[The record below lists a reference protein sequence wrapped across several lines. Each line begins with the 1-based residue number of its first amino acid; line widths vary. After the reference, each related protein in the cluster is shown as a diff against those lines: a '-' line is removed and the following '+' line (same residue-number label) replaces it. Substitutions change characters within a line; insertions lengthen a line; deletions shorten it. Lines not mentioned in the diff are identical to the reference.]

1 MVTTVLLLDSD
12 EETARLQYHLLRD
25 APELIVEMTDD
36 ALRAVDLATR
46 TRPDVVVC
54 DPSFDGPGVGEL
66 IRRLQTAS
74 PGSKVLVRSAGQA
87 PTRVLEAVGAGAAG
101 FLAKE
106 DGRELISPAVIAAVR
121 GGVVLSV
128 SASDA
133 VAEEMGRLT
142 MRSRELEHELR
153 EVRDSVE
160 RGTSAKGDFV
170 ANVSHELRTPVTV
183 AKGIAHVLGGANVTE
198 RERAD
203 FVSQLQRSLDKLAEM
218 VDELIAIA
226 DIERGTF
233 ALEPVTTDLAP
244 LVRNAAD
251 EVGRRYP
258 AVGIDVQVPDRL
270 PGVADAARIGDVV
283 RELLD
288 NACRFSPR
296 GAGVSLRARVL
307 DEGVT
312 VSVTDHGEGL
322 DRSVAMQAFT
332 QPFSTG
338 EATLRKER
346 AGVGVGLHL
355 ARQVVV
361 EHGGVIWSDPLPGG
375 GTRISFC
382 IPGKIGAQL
391 QSPPGAA

>member
-1 MVTTVLLLDSD
+1 MATTVLLLDSD

-54 DPSFDGPGVGEL
+54 DPSFDGPGGAEL
-66 IRRLQTAS
+66 IRRLQTAA

-87 PTRVLEAVGAGAAG
+87 PARVMEAVGAGAAG

-106 DGRELISPAVIAAVR
+106 DGRELIAPAVLAAAR

-133 VAEEMGRLT
+133 VAAELHRLT
-142 MRSRELEHELR
+142 ARTRELEHELR
-153 EVRDSVE
+153 EVRSAVE

-183 AKGIAHVLGGANVTE
+183 AKGIAHVLGGANVSE

-203 FVSQLQRSLDKLAEM
+203 FVAQLQKALDGLAEM
-218 VDELIAIA
+218 VDELISIA
-226 DIERGTF
+226 EIERGTF
-233 ALEPVTTDLAP
+233 ELEAVTTDLAP

-258 AVGIDVQVPDRL
+258 AVPIDVQVPDRL

-296 GAGVSLRARVL
+296 GASVSLRARVL

-312 VSVTDHGEGL
+312 VSVTDQGEGL
-322 DRSVAMQAFT
+322 DRSVATQAFT

-382 IPGKIGAQL
+382 IPGKAGAQL

>member
-1 MVTTVLLLDSD
+1 V
-12 EETARLQYHLLRD
+12 
-25 APELIVEMTDD
+25 
-36 ALRAVDLATR
+36 
-46 TRPDVVVC
+46 
-54 DPSFDGPGVGEL
+54 L
-66 IRRLQTAS
+66 IRTA
-74 PGSKVLVRSAGQA
+74 GHA
-87 PTRVLEAVGAGAAG
+87 PSRVVEAVGAGAAG

-106 DGRELISPAVIAAVR
+106 DGREVVYPAVLAAVR
-121 GGVVLSV
+121 GGIALSV

-133 VAEEMGRLT
+133 VADELHRQSV
-142 MRSRELEHELR
+142 RARELEHELR
-153 EVRDSVE
+153 EIRDSVE

-183 AKGIAHVLGGANVTE
+183 AKGIAHVLGGAGVSE
-198 RERAD
+198 RERAE
-203 FVSQLQRSLDKLAEM
+203 FVTQLQAALDKLAEM
-218 VDELIAIA
+218 VDELISIA
-226 DIERGTF
+226 DIEHGTF
-233 ALEPVTTDLAP
+233 ELEPVATDLAP

-251 EVGRRYP
+251 DVGRRYP
-258 AVGIDVQVPDRL
+258 AVPIVIQVPDRL

-288 NACRFSPR
+288 NACRYSPR

-322 DRSVAMQAFT
+322 DRSVATQAFT

-346 AGVGVGLHL
+346 SGVGVGLHL
-355 ARQVVV
+355 ARQIVV

-382 IPGKIGAQL
+382 IPGRAGLQL
-391 QSPPGAA
+391 RTPPDAA

>member
-1 MVTTVLLLDSD
+1 MPTTVLLLDSD
-12 EETARLQYHLLRD
+12 EETARLQYHLLRGTPD
-25 APELIVEMTDD
+25 LLVEMTDD

-54 DPSFDGPGVGEL
+54 DPAFDGPGVGEL
-66 IRRLQTAS
+66 IRRLTTAS
-74 PGSKVLVRSAGQA
+74 PGSRVVIRTAGHA
-87 PTRVLEAVGAGAAG
+87 PSRVIEAVGAGAVG
-101 FLAKE
+101 YLSKD
-106 DGRELISPAVIAAVR
+106 DGRELISAAVAAAVS
-121 GGVVLSV
+121 GGVVLSD
-128 SASDA
+128 SASHA
-133 VAEEMGRLT
+133 IAEELHRLT
-142 MRSRELEHELR
+142 VRTRELELELR
-153 EVRDSVE
+153 DVQDSVE

-183 AKGIAHVLGGANVTE
+183 AKGIAHVLGGASVSE
-198 RERAD
+198 RERAE
-203 FVSQLQRSLDKLAEM
+203 FVAQLQKALDKLAGM
-218 VDELIAIA
+218 VDELISIA
-226 DIERGTF
+226 EIERGTF
-233 ALEPVTTDLAP
+233 ELETVSTDLAP

-251 EVGRRYP
+251 DVTRRYP
-258 AVGIDVQVPDRL
+258 EIPIDVEVPDEL
-270 PGVADAARIGDVV
+270 HCVADAARIGDVV

-296 GAGVSLRARVL
+296 GARVSLRARLL

-312 VSVTDHGEGL
+312 VSVTDQGEGL
-322 DRSVAMQAFT
+322 DRSVATQAFT

-382 IPGKIGAQL
+382 IPGRPGAQL
-391 QSPPGAA
+391 QTPPDAA